1 MERVDLRG
9 NEVDLRG
16 NARRLGWLI
25 IIAGVTVLGVVG
37 TLSGWGMLVA
47 FLIGLAAAASISL
60 GVYFDSKSRRR
71 SGWVWLVVCIFLP
84 PIGFLLFLVVA
95 VTDRARGCRGLET
108 RWDADRRWYDL
119 TAIALGVAALAL
131 VFSPVTVDG
140 GSVTTAG
147 GTSSFSGSCSS
158 ALEVVLGQGPY
169 ADATAA
175 IPAVVS
181 DLHNAVATRCATAA
195 GRRVAAGFVCL
206 AGALGAVLLATLRP
220 RRLRRR
226 SILNH
231 VSKVNRRAVV
241 AGATAIV
248 GAADKSLPPD
258 GES

>member
-1 MERVDLRG
+1 M
-9 NEVDLRG
+9 
-16 NARRLGWLI
+16 
-25 IIAGVTVLGVVG
+25 
-37 TLSGWGMLVA
+37 
-47 FLIGLAAAASISL
+47 LAAAASPIKKATSMPQPLSVPTTPSTVTPAMIISQPKRRA
-60 GVYFDSKSRRR
+60 FPRR
-71 SGWVWLVVCIFLP
+71 STSFPRRSTRSNVLVRP
-84 PIGFLLFLVVA
+84 
-95 VTDRARGCRGLET
+95 
-108 RWDADRRWYDL
+108 
-119 TAIALGVAALAL
+119 
-131 VFSPVTVDG
+131 TVDG